1 MNIDGFASD
10 FGLARRPSKLGSS
23 MRIDEYEGLDGLD
36 LAALL
41 ARKEVQPAEL
51 MDCALQLAEQRGKPL
66 NALTYVQ
73 PETGKALAAEWRQ
86 RGIFRGIPFL
96 LKDSGLPSRRFPS
109 SLGSHLFDDVSYTFD
124 ATLAERFEASGLVP
138 FARTTVSELCMGPS
152 TEARRNGGATL
163 NPRALDRSVGGSS
176 GGAAAAVAAAIVPV
190 AHGSDGGGSIRIP
203 AACCGVFGLKP
214 SRGRVPMG
222 PARGEG
228 WGGMACEGVITRS
241 VRDTAAALDGIGGY
255 APGAPYAAPPQ
266 PGSYLDSVREQRR
279 EPLRIAVWRQA
290 WNGIAIAPECL
301 AAVDRTAR
309 LCRELGHE
317 VVEAPLPELDYS
329 GFVRAHGTVLAT
341 NIVLAVQARLAL
353 LGRDLRD
360 DDLEPVIRD
369 GLAVGR
375 TLSSTQYVDSI
386 NRFHAI
392 GRAIESAMTGVD
404 LVLTPTLAQ
413 LPAVLGDLALEGGFW
428 AFREKVSRYAT
439 FLAVINASGQ
449 PAASLPLDW
458 TAAGVPVASQ
468 LIGHFGREDQILRLA
483 AELERAAPWAGRQI
497 LLP

>member
-1 MNIDGFASD
+1 MRTEEYEERDGL
-10 FGLARRPSKLGSS
+10 GLAQ
-23 MRIDEYEGLDGLD
+23 
-36 LAALL
+36 LL
-41 ARKEVQPAEL
+41 AHNETTPAEL
-51 MDCALQLAEQRGKPL
+51 MACALELASTRGTPL

-73 PETGKALAAEWRQ
+73 PDTGRGLAADWRQ
-86 RGIFRGIPFL
+86 RGAFRGIPFI

-109 SLGSHLFDDVSYTFD
+109 SLGSHLFNDTAYDIE
-124 ATLAERFEASGLVP
+124 ATLAERFEASGLIP
-138 FARTTVSELCMGPS
+138 FARSTVSELCMGPS

-176 GGAAAAVAAAIVPV
+176 GGAAVAVAAGIVPV

-228 WGGMACEGVITRS
+228 WGGMACEGVLSRS

-255 APGAPYAAPPQ
+255 ALGAPYAAPPQ

-279 EPLRIAVWRQA
+279 EPLRIALWRQA

-301 AAVDRTAR
+301 AAVERPAR

-317 VVEAPLPELDYS
+317 VIDAPLPELDYA

-341 NIVLAVQARLAL
+341 NIVLAVQARLTL
-353 LGRDLRD
+353 RGRDLRD

-369 GLAVGR
+369 GLSGGR
-375 TLSSTQYVDSI
+375 GLAATQDVDAI
-386 NRFHAI
+386 YRFHAI
-392 GRAIESAMTGVD
+392 GRAIESAMTGFD

-413 LPAVLGDLALEGGFW
+413 LPAKLGELALEGEFW

-458 TAAGVPVASQ
+458 TETGVPVASQ

-483 AELERAAPWAGRQI
+483 AELERAAPWGTRPI

>member
-1 MNIDGFASD
+1 
-10 FGLARRPSKLGSS
+10 
-23 MRIDEYEGLDGLD
+23 MRTDEYEEQDGLA
-36 LAALL
+36 LAGLV
-41 ARKEVQPAEL
+41 ARGQVTPAEL
-51 MDCALQLAEQRGKPL
+51 MECALQLAEERGAPL

-73 PETGKALAAEWRQ
+73 LETGRKLAGNWTE
-86 RGIFRGIPFL
+86 RGLFRGIPFL
-96 LKDSGLPSRRFPS
+96 LKDSGLPSKRFPS
-109 SLGSHLFDDVSYTFD
+109 SLGSALFDDTEYAFD
-124 ATLAERFEASGLVP
+124 ATLAQRFEASGLIP

-176 GGAAAAVAAAIVPV
+176 GGAAAAVAAGIVPV

-228 WGGMACEGVITRS
+228 WGGMACEGVLTRS
-241 VRDTAAALDGIGGY
+241 VRDTAAAMDGISGY
-255 APGAPYAAPPQ
+255 AAGAPYAAPPA
-266 PGSYLDSVREQRR
+266 PGSYLDSVREQLR
-279 EPLRIAVWRQA
+279 EPLRIALWRQA

-301 AAVDRTAR
+301 AAVERTAR

-317 VVEAPLPELDYS
+317 VVEAPLPDLDYS

-341 NIVLAVQARLAL
+341 NIVLAVQTRLAIR
-353 LGRDLRD
+353 GRELRD

-369 GLAVGR
+369 GLSVGR
-375 TLSSTQYVDSI
+375 ELTATQYVDSI

-392 GRAIESAMTGVD
+392 GRAIEAAMTDFD

-413 LPAVLGDLALEGGFW
+413 LPAKLGDLALEGEFW

-458 TAAGVPVASQ
+458 TESGVPVASQ

-483 AELERAAPWAGRQI
+483 AELERAAPWTGRQI